1 MNILNV
7 VIERADDN
15 YAAYIKEVDGI
26 TATGASIAEIK
37 EQLKEAIDV
46 FVDACGELQCEVPEV
61 LQGEYELEFHMD
73 VQTFLQF
80 YAKILTKS
88 GLERITGINQK
99 QLWHYSSGHRVPRIE
114 QKEKIESAIHKM
126 CMELLSIHL

>member
-1 MNILNV
+1 MSILNV

-15 YAAYIKEVDGI
+15 YAAYIQEVDGI
-26 TATGASIAEIK
+26 TATGTSISEIK
-37 EQLKEAIDV
+37 EQLKEAIEV
-46 FVDACGELQCEVPEV
+46 FVEACKDLQCEVPAK

-88 GLERITGINQK
+88 GLERLTGINQK
-99 QLWHYSSGHRVPRIE
+99 QLWHYSSGHRVPRVE
-114 QKEKIESAIHKM
+114 QKEKIEDAIHKM